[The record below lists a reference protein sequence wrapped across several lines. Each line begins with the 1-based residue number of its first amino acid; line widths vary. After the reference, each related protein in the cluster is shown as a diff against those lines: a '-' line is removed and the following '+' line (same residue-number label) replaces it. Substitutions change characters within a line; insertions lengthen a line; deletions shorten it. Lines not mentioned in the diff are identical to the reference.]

1 MARKRV
7 LLLLLAA
14 LAVAGASV
22 AAAQASTGGRSHR
35 HDGDSGGGGQGG
47 GSRTATPIKHVVVI
61 FQENVSFDHYFGTYP
76 NAANTDGQT
85 FHAAPGTPAVDGL
98 TPATSH
104 SLPPNLRH
112 SDNLLTSNPNTALPK
127 RLDSTPTGASGS
139 AGGQL
144 TCDQDHDYSDEQ
156 QAFDNGKMDHFVQST
171 GTDGG
176 STSPFGTPC
185 QASQVMDYYDGNTAT
200 AMWNYAQHYSL
211 SDNSFGTTF
220 GPSAPGAINVTSGDT
235 GNVDTTHMVNSPPV
249 STPTSPDG
257 DITPDGKGGYS
268 LTSDAQ
274 PYWDDCSTR
283 DAVALSGTNI
293 GDELNKDG
301 LSWGW
306 FQGGFDPTTT
316 FATAS
321 AATGHTGQPTSQ
333 FIADEFSGAFTGKNV
348 PAHASNQALC
358 DAVHPVGVALSGTG
372 QWGYKDDYIPHHEP
386 FQYYASTANP
396 HHLTIPT
403 DGAGQDTFAG
413 LQEIGTDT
421 QSYVN
426 RTPQFNTPNHQYDT
440 SDFDQLVSAIGDG
453 EVAPSALPAVSFL
466 KAPGY
471 EDGHPGYS
479 DPADE
484 QAFVTREIDS
494 LMRTPDW
501 HNTVVIVN
509 WDDSDGWYDH
519 VYSGVTNPSQSP
531 ADNLTN
537 TNTNAIGTGSPTSGQ
552 CGPNPQTKA
561 PLAGEQGRCGFGPR
575 LPMLVI
581 SPYSRVNHVDSDL
594 SDQASIIN
602 FIEYNWRLPGIPGSA
617 DQVLSKVDRSEGIP
631 FDLAGMFDFQ
641 RPQADRLILSP
652 VTGQPAVGRDR
663 HRHSW

>member
-7 LLLLLAA
+7 LLLLMAA
-14 LAVAGASV
+14 LVIAGASV
-22 AAAQASTGGRSHR
+22 AVAQASTGGRTNHR
-35 HDGDSGGGGQGG
+35 DGDWGGGGQGG
-47 GSRTATPIKHVVVI
+47 GARTATPIKHVVVI

-112 SDNLLTSNPNTALPK
+112 SDNLLTSNPNSALPQ
-127 RLDSTPTGASGS
+127 RLDSSATGLSGD

-156 QAFDNGKMDHFVQST
+156 QAFDNGKMDHFVQSVGT
-171 GTDGG
+171 GGG
-176 STSPFGTPC
+176 TSPFGTPC
-185 QASQVMDYYDGNTAT
+185 QASQVMDYYDGNTVT
-200 AMWNYAQHYSL
+200 AMWNYAQNFSL
-211 SDNSFGTTF
+211 EGNSFGTTF

-235 GNVDTTHMVNSPPV
+235 GNVDPTHMANSPSV
-249 STPTSPDG
+249 STSTSPDG
-257 DITPDGKGGYS
+257 DITPDGKGGFS

-293 GDELNKDG
+293 GDALNTAG

-306 FQGGFDPTTT
+306 FEGGFDPTTT
-316 FATAS
+316 FA
-321 AATGHTGQPTSQ
+321 AAAAGAGHTGQSTAT
-333 FIADEFSGAFTGKNV
+333 FIPDEFSGAFTGKNV

-358 DAVHPVGVALSGTG
+358 DAVHPVGVALGGTS

-386 FQYYASTANP
+386 FQFYASTANP

-426 RTPQFNTPNHQYDT
+426 GVPQFNTPNHQYDT
-440 SDFDQLVSAIGDG
+440 GDFDQLVAAIGDG
-453 EVAPSALPAVSFL
+453 ELSPSALPAVSFL

-501 HNTVVIVN
+501 HSTVVIVN

-519 VYSGVTNPSQSP
+519 VYSGVTNPSLSP

-537 TNTNAIGTGSPTSGQ
+537 TNTNTIGTGSPTSGQ

-575 LPMLVI
+575 IPMLVI
-581 SPYSRVNHVDSDL
+581 SPYARVNHVDNDL
-594 SDQASIIN
+594 TDQASIIN
-602 FIEYNWRLPGIPGSA
+602 FVEYNWHLPGIPGSA
-617 DQVLSKVDRSEGIP
+617 DQVLSKLDRSEGLQ

-641 RPQADRLILSP
+641 RPQANRLILSP
-652 VTGQPAVGRDR
+652 VTGEPAAGRG
-663 HRHSW
+663 HHHGWQ